1 MVLLICKYGMPLECV
16 IWFADFVAKW
26 KMFSF
31 YFGELLIILIFKLR
45 QEKLLY
51 IAERLQ
57 S

>member
-1 MVLLICKYGMPLECV
+1 MPLECV